1 MISSCAMAQHCM
13 LPQPICFANMGVR
26 QIDDFAI
33 RKNLVCNVLIASGL
47 RPAHQNHSEAC
58 LRGECRMIAFVK
70 IIMGSYRKS
79 HSKSHLPVVVSPY
92 LSASRASWSTPQGMV
107 RQSASLIS
115 DSAWKDSEQKRKV
128 IAASRFFCETRHKVN
143 RTINLN

>member
-1 MISSCAMAQHCM
+1 
-13 LPQPICFANMGVR
+13 
-26 QIDDFAI
+26 
-33 RKNLVCNVLIASGL
+33 
-47 RPAHQNHSEAC
+47 
-58 LRGECRMIAFVK
+58 MIAFVK
-70 IIMGSYRKS
+70 IIMRNYHRRS
-79 HSKSHLPVVVSPY
+79 HPKSHLPVVVSPY
-92 LSASRASWSTPQGMV
+92 LSASRAPWSTPQGMV